1 MVSHCQFAD
10 IPVTD
15 LQYIISQ
22 LSTAPYITQ
31 EVIGTGQPIPES
43 DYASL
48 GTVSVSDYQVAVEN
62 AFKTGGIDTLQ
73 NVESTSD
80 VTSSAASV
88 WVANM
93 DSERGNNGGGLNYK
107 DGAIYTLA
115 HVFSL

>member
-1 MVSHCQFAD
+1 M
-10 IPVTD
+10 TD

-62 AFKTGGIDTLQ
+62 AFKTGGIDTLE